1 MIISNKTSV
10 SSGFTRNNRRSV
22 RPVRVFPQ
30 TYVPMDIQYVQQQP
44 NKVEMFETQSAPAL
58 VDDMNTMQ
66 TRIQIVGE
74 LSCIVLQIA
83 MAVVLISNV
92 GKVKV

>member
-1 MIISNKTSV
+1 MILSNKTSV
-10 SSGFTRNNRRSV
+10 SSSFTKNNRRSI
-22 RPVRVFPQ
+22 RLTRVFPQ
-30 TYVPMDIQYVQQQP
+30 TYVPIDIQYVKQQP
-44 NKVEMFETQSAPAL
+44 SKVEMFETQSAPAL

-83 MAVVLISNV
+83 VAVVLISNV